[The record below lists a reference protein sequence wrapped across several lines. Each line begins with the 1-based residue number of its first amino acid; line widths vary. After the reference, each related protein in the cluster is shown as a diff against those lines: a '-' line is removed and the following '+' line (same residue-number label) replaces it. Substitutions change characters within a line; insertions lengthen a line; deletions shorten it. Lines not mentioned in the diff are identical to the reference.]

1 MDRRTHADEARQR
14 MDGRK
19 PLVAGD
25 AAALAIML
33 QVVKEFAN
41 DCRGQVLHGH
51 AIDSAAALFAGE
63 WQQQHQSVAVA
74 GLGVSGEIA
83 LGHQMLQQEPPN
95 PRAQKALILHDR
107 PPLRTGQS
115 VGLPPGADPASF
127 VGSVGSI
134 GYRGGQGRWRVAGAI
149 AGRPGRSDT
158 MRAPDAPPLCGECR
172 AGVEVEVRRR
182 GN

>member
-1 MDRRTHADEARQR
+1 MN
-14 MDGRK
+14 GRK

-33 QVVKEFAN
+33 QMVKEFSN

-51 AIDSAAALFAGE
+51 AIDGTAALFAGE
-63 WQQQHQSVAVA
+63 WQQQHQSVTVA
-74 GLGVSGEIA
+74 GLRVAREIA
-83 LGHQMLQQEPPN
+83 LGYQMLQQEPPN
-95 PRAQKALILHDR
+95 PRAQKAFILHDW

-115 VGLPPGADPASF
+115 VGLPPEADPASF

-134 GYRGGQGRWRVAGAI
+134 GYRGGQGRWRAGGAI
-149 AGRPGRSDT
+149 VGRPGRSGT

-172 AGVEVEVRRR
+172 AAVEAEVRRR